1 MTNKHGTNEIL
12 REYNSDGNLVYEFF
26 RYDNGFTYERS
37 YDDQG
42 NEIRYRNSN
51 DVYAINDVQ
60 ITKEQYDNTK

>member
-1 MTNKHGTNEIL
+1 MTNKNGTNEIL
-12 REYNSDGNLVYEFF
+12 REYNSDGNLVYEFC

-42 NEIRYRNSN
+42 NELRYRNSN
-51 DVYAINDVQ
+51 EFYAINDVY